1 MASAVDPRFG
11 AALREFRERRGLSL
25 RCLGQ
30 LAHRSKS
37 HLHELE
43 VGLKAPTTDTARHL
57 DRVLNAEGA
66 LARLVDA
73 PVDHA
78 AEAAEL
84 RLRVAASDVGKEVL
98 DRIEQSVDDLA
109 SAYPTMA
116 PADLL
121 PLVRRH
127 LAYVGRLLDGRVTLA
142 QQRRLL
148 VAGGWLAVLRAT
160 VHIDL
165 QQRAAAAAHLRAAV
179 DLANHVEHSE
189 IRGWCLETRAWDVLT
204 QGDYRKALDLSRQA
218 QRVAPEGSSAHIQAT
233 AQEARAWARMGDVL
247 ETRRALDR
255 VERLTA
261 NLPVPERAEH
271 HYRYD
276 PAKAAAYTATTLAWA
291 GDPGAE
297 HVARAVLADL
307 DPNGDGGA
315 RPRRSA
321 SARLDLG
328 LALVAAGQPDEA
340 TALAAEAVASGR
352 VVPSNWWRAA
362 EVLARVEQ
370 AGVPEAVT
378 LRELCD
384 QYAPR
389 RRPTADSAGR

>member
-1 MASAVDPRFG
+1 MAASVDPRFG
-11 AALREFRERRGLSL
+11 AILREFRERRGLSL
-25 RCLGQ
+25 RALGQ
-30 LAHRSKS
+30 RAHRSKS

-43 VGLKAPTTDTARHL
+43 AGLKAPTTDTARHL
-57 DRVLNAEGA
+57 DQVLDAEGA
-66 LARLVDA
+66 LARLVGA

-84 RLRVAASDVGKEVL
+84 RLRVAASDVSNDVL
-98 DRIEQSVDDLA
+98 VRIEQGVDDLA

-116 PADLL
+116 PMDLL

-165 QQRAAAAAHLRAAV
+165 QQGAAAAAHLRTAI
-179 DLANHVEHSE
+179 DLASHAEHPE
-189 IRGWCLETRAWDVLT
+189 IRGWCLETRAWEVLT
-204 QGDYRKALDLSRQA
+204 QGDYRLALDLSRRA
-218 QRVAPEGSSAHIQAT
+218 QRVAPTGSSAHIQAT
-233 AQEARAWARMGDVL
+233 AQEARAWARMGDIR

-261 NLPVPERAEH
+261 NLPLPERAEH

-276 PAKAAAYTATTLAWA
+276 PAKAAAYAATTLSWA

-297 HVARAVLADL
+297 HVARAVLAEL
-307 DPNGDGGA
+307 DPDSDGGA

-328 LALVAAGQPDEA
+328 LALVAAGQPEEA
-340 TALAAEAVASGR
+340 TAVAAQAVTSGR
-352 VVPSNWWRAA
+352 VVPSNWWRAT
-362 EVLARVEQ
+362 ELLTRVEQ
-370 AGVPEAVT
+370 TGVPEAAM
-378 LRELCD
+378 LRELCED
-384 QYAPR
+384 HAPR
-389 RRPTADSAGR
+389 GRQTADGAGS